1 MTASAASALEKNQ
14 QALLTALF
22 AHPGEGS
29 AEASLATLS
38 FTLDTESPQAH
49 RGWMAYRANGH
60 ALAERTLNAAYPVVA
75 ALLGADN
82 FNLLAR
88 DLWHRHPPAQ
98 GDLACWGGDLAT
110 WLASRESLADVP
122 YLADVAQVEWAMH
135 RAATWP
141 DATLDTASFARLST
155 EDPAGLSLELA
166 PGIALIDSGFP
177 VVALIAAHKT
187 GEPDLSEVG
196 AMLRAGVRQTALI
209 WRQGLRPRMATC
221 SPAEQVLWRSLME
234 GRDLV
239 SALNE
244 TSATEPANAS
254 TLDFD
259 FSEWLTGAVTDG
271 LVIGVRT
278 AAPLSSNAMESPS

>member
-1 MTASAASALEKNQ
+1 MTASASSALERDQ

-29 AEASLATLS
+29 AGASLAALS

-82 FNLLAR
+82 FALLAR
-88 DLWHRHPPAQ
+88 DLWHRHPPTQ
-98 GDLACWGGDLAT
+98 GDLACWGGELPT
-110 WLASRESLADVP
+110 WLAGSESLADVP
-122 YLADVAQVEWAMH
+122 YLADVARVEWAMH

-141 DATLDTASFARLST
+141 DATVDTASFARLST
-155 EDPAGLSLELA
+155 EDPAGLSLALA
-166 PGIALIDSGFP
+166 PRTTLIDSGFP
-177 VVALIAAHKT
+177 VVALITSHKT
-187 GEPDLSEVG
+187 GEPELSEVG
-196 AMLRAGVRQTALI
+196 GMLRAGVKQSALI
-209 WRQGLRPRMATC
+209 WRHGVRPRLAPC
-221 SPAEQVLWRSLME
+221 PPAEQVLLRSLMV
-234 GRDLV
+234 GSDLL
-239 SALNE
+239 SALSE
-244 TSATEPANAS
+244 ASATEPANTS
-254 TLDFD
+254 KLDFD
-259 FSEWLTGAVTDG
+259 FSEWLIGAVTDG